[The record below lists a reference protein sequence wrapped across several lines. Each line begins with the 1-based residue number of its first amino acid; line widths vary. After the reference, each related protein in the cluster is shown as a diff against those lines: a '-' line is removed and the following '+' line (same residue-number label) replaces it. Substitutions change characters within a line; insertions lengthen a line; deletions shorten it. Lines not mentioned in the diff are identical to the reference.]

1 MTDPEIEQARFNMIE
16 QQVRTWEV
24 LDQRVLDVLARVPRE
39 DFVPERL
46 RRLAFSDIKLP
57 LGHGQVM
64 MTPSVEGRMLQA
76 LAIEDGDGVL
86 EIGTG
91 SGFTTAC
98 LAALG
103 GRVSSIDI
111 RNEFTEQARTK
122 LGSHGFDNVELRT
135 EDAMQPWRQT
145 LTYEAIAVT
154 GGVAEVPP
162 WFKESMSI
170 GGRMFVIVGKPP
182 VMEARLVTRAAEGHW
197 LEEGLFETEIPY
209 LTGAAPRQ
217 EFEF

>member
-1 MTDPEIEQARFNMIE
+1 MSEPEIEQARFNMIE

-39 DFVPERL
+39 EFVPERL
-46 RRLAFSDIKLP
+46 RALAFSDTNLP
-57 LGHGQVM
+57 LGHGEVM
-64 MTPSVEGRMLQA
+64 MTPNVEGRMLQA

-91 SGFTTAC
+91 SGFSTAC

-111 RNEFTEQARTK
+111 RDEFTDQARAK
-122 LGSHGFDNVELRT
+122 LAQQGFGGVELRT

-154 GGVAEVPP
+154 GGVAEVPQ
-162 WFKESMSI
+162 WFKEAMSI

-182 VMEARLVTRAAEGHW
+182 VMEARLITRAAEAHW
-197 LEEGLFETEIPY
+197 LEESLFETDIPY

>member
-1 MTDPEIEQARFNMIE
+1 MTEPEVELARFNMIE

-39 DFVPERL
+39 DFVPAHL
-46 RRLAFSDIKLP
+46 RSFAFSDMNLP
-57 LGHGQVM
+57 LGHDEVM
-64 MTPSVEGRMLQA
+64 MTPNVEGRMLQA
-76 LAIEDGDGVL
+76 LAIEDGDAVL

-111 RNEFTEQARTK
+111 RSEFTEQARAK
-122 LGSHGFDNVELRT
+122 LARHGFEDVELRS
-135 EDAMQPWRQT
+135 EDAMRPWRQT
-145 LTYEAIAVT
+145 LNYEAIAVT
-154 GGVAEVPP
+154 GGVAEIPT
-162 WFKESMSI
+162 WFKEAMSI
-170 GGRMFVIVGKPP
+170 GGRMFVIVGNPP
-182 VMEARLVTRAAEGHW
+182 VMEARLITRATELHW

-209 LTGAAPRQ
+209 LTGAAPSQ
-217 EFEF
+217 VFEF